1 MMMNEVHPIRTGAF
15 AEAGSRNPKAVTG
28 ALILICFLAAVFI
41 GIPAYS
47 FLWRFYAWHLKQP
60 ETVQGGIELL
70 VVFLI
75 LAAAVVLIRLPRL
88 RSIILAFIAMLYLQL
103 HSILLPAALGW
114 LFLESLVQT
123 GSAIRRLIRAGDS
136 QNCDIPSYLGRFVV
150 GVAGWTSGAILLS
163 AFGLGSLSYLRFYTV
178 VLTLVSVAA
187 SPCTPLI
194 LMLVRRFEQMGSKD
208 RVLVVFVTVLILT
221 QFGKANY
228 GYDFDSMWYGL
239 RPERVLVG
247 PHSLFD
253 DLKLMNFVYYY
264 PKQFEVL
271 TLPLAKLSDGAFII
285 PFNIVLFIL
294 GLLAVFGIGRELDIR
309 RTGALMVT
317 ALVGTIPAFSNMAST
332 AKTDTLL
339 ALYAFVSTL
348 FLWRWCKRRD
358 AMDFSL
364 GSAAI
369 LGMAGTKISAYAYA
383 PLLLLGFLGVGFWMH
398 RRNRLNGWFRAAAY
412 SRIDA
417 GVTGGPKGPVALVGI
432 AACAYAGLLIRT
444 WIMTGIPTMPAFADK
459 WMLLGFSPKYPW
471 SVSGFV
477 FAGVPI
483 QSTREFIVYWYRL
496 LFNPQSYS
504 HFVMAWPGNAA
515 FFLCCVIV
523 ILAIV
528 RVIRSGPA
536 MAFLF
541 SCIPIMAGGILAAC
555 VVITPEHGFT
565 DGNYYAVPIILTILS
580 AAGVLAAT
588 CGKIRKAI
596 GFCGLG
602 FTMLQLPVMFV
613 SHWSWH
619 PGTKPFSFVLNRSLP
634 DRKAEYEARLK
645 RAGAWEL
652 EEYLRKHPHAGLCVG
667 YSNGEESALHQ
678 LSCLHEDFEQNGGHF
693 WRVFDSKTAFRQY
706 LNWARPD
713 LFIMPK
719 SLSYSP
725 CGPGTPIRLVFDELA
740 QNKDVIKI
748 ESRNFWA
755 LDLSGFPRG
764 FDYVEDQ

>member
-1 MMMNEVHPIRTGAF
+1 MINGVHPIRTDVS
-15 AEAGSRNPKAVTG
+15 AEARSRNPKAVTG
-28 ALILICFLAAVFI
+28 ALILICLLAAVFI

-47 FLWRFYAWHLKQP
+47 FLWQFYSWHLKQP

-75 LAAAVVLIRLPRL
+75 LAAAVALIRVPRIC
-88 RSIILAFIAMLYLQL
+88 SVILAFIAMLYLQL
-103 HSILLPAALGW
+103 HSILLPAAVGW
-114 LFLESLVQT
+114 LFLEALVQT
-123 GSAIRRLIRAGDS
+123 GSAVQRLVGVGDQ

-150 GVAGWTSGAILLS
+150 GVAAWTSGVILLS
-163 AFGLGSLSYLRFYTV
+163 AFGLGSISYLRLYTV
-178 VLTLVSVAA
+178 VLALISIAA
-187 SPCTPLI
+187 APCMPLF
-194 LMLVRRFEQMGSKD
+194 MTLVRRFEQLSATDK
-208 RVLVVFVTVLILT
+208 VLVVLLTVLILT
-221 QFGKANY
+221 QFGKVNY
-228 GYDFDSMWYGL
+228 GNDYDSLWYGL

-253 DLKLMNFVYYY
+253 DLKLMGFVYYY

-285 PFNIVLFIL
+285 PFNVVLFIL
-294 GLLAVFGIGRELDIR
+294 GLLAVFRIGRELDIQ
-309 RTGALMVT
+309 RTGALMLT
-317 ALVGTIPAFSNMAST
+317 ALVGSIPAFSNMAST

-339 ALYAFVSTL
+339 ALYAFVSAL

-358 AMDFSL
+358 AMDFSF
-364 GSAAI
+364 GFAAI

-383 PLLLLGFLGVGFWMH
+383 PLLLLGFLAGGFWVH
-398 RRNRLNGWFRAAAY
+398 HGNRRNGWFRAAAY
-412 SRIDA
+412 TRVNS
-417 GVTGGPKGPVALVGI
+417 GVAVGPKGPIAIVGI

-483 QSTREFIVYWYRL
+483 QSTREFIVYGYRL
-496 LFNPQSYS
+496 LFNPQGYS

-515 FFLCCVIV
+515 FFLCCAIV

-528 RVIRSGPA
+528 RVIRAGPV

-541 SCIPIMAGGILAAC
+541 FCLPIMAGGILTAC

-588 CGKIRKAI
+588 SGKIRKVI

-602 FTMLQLPVMFV
+602 FTLLQLPIMFV

-619 PGTKPFSFVLNRSLP
+619 PGTKPFSFTLNGSLF
-634 DRKAEYEARLK
+634 DRKAEYETRLK

-652 EEYLRKHPHAGLCVG
+652 EEYLRKHPRAGLCVG

-678 LSCLHEDFEQNGGHF
+678 LSCLHEDFEQDGGHF
-693 WRVFDSKTAFRQY
+693 WRIFDSKTAFRQY

-764 FDYVEDQ
+764 LDYVGDQ